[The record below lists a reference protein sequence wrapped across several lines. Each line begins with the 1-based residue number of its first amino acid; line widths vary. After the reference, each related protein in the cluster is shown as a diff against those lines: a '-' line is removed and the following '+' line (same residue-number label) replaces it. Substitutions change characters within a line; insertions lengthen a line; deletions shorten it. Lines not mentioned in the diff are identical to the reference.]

1 MALSG
6 GTGHLTVCTPLV
18 FSLSLLDAI
27 DSIRA
32 NNKPV
37 YYHQKFR
44 RVPDLTTCEEGDY
57 LCYYE
62 AEMQWR
68 RD

>member
-1 MALSG
+1 MLLMPHA
-6 GTGHLTVCTPLV
+6 V
-18 FSLSLLDAI
+18 FISLHPDAV
-27 DSIRA
+27 DSFRA
-32 NNKPV
+32 NNKSV

-44 RVPDLTTCEEGDY
+44 RVPDLIDCQEGDY
-57 LCYYE
+57 ICYYE